1 MRIVAHPLHIAID
14 GNEANVT
21 HRVGSNV
28 YAFEILRALE
38 GRTRE
43 NPSIAVTVLLAGP
56 AVNSLPP
63 ERNGWKYK
71 IIGPKK
77 FWTQW
82 ALPLHL
88 FGKRKVYDIF
98 FTPGHYA
105 PRMTPIPYVSSVMD
119 TAYLDYPDQF
129 TPRDRLQLTKW
140 TAYSVEH
147 ARKVIAISHY
157 TRQSVIERYGKQEKD
172 VIVAYPAINTTK
184 DVLPADQKAAFFEKH
199 GITQPYI
206 LFVGTLQPRKNVHRL
221 IDAYETLRETVQ
233 NQPEEVVSKT
243 PKSKK
248 QKSIS
253 ITPPKLVLAGKVG
266 WLADPIINKIKKSKY
281 AADIITT
288 GYISDLE
295 KKALI
300 SNALCTTLIGLHEG
314 FGIPPLEAMQ
324 YGSIPVVANSTSL
337 PEVVGKAGFL
347 VDPIN
352 IEEIADTFAK
362 ILRLSVKER
371 GVYLRAGREQATQF
385 SWDRSADVIL
395 KTLLAIVDQTY
406 YAK

>member
-21 HRVGSNV
+21 QRVGSNV
-28 YAFEILRALE
+28 YAFEVLRALE
-38 GRTRE
+38 GRTRQ
-43 NPSIAVTVLLAGP
+43 NPSIAVTVLLATQP
-56 AVNSLPP
+56 VNSLPP

-71 IIGPKK
+71 TIGPKK

-88 FGKRKVYDIF
+88 FQKRKLYDIF

-105 PRMTPIPYVSSVMD
+105 PRLTPIPYVSSVMD
-119 TAYLDYPDQF
+119 TAYLEYPDQF

-140 TAYSVEH
+140 TAYSVAQ

-157 TRQSVIERYGKQEKD
+157 TRQSVINQYGKQEKD
-172 VIVAYPAINTTK
+172 VVVAYPAINPTK
-184 DVLPADQKAAFFEKH
+184 AVLSDDQKTAFFEKH

-206 LFVGTLQPRKNVHRL
+206 LFVGTLQPRKNLQRL
-221 IDAYETLRETVQ
+221 VAAYEEFREVVQ
-233 NQPEEVVSKT
+233 NQPEDLPSKT
-243 PKSKK
+243 AKSKK
-248 QKSIS
+248 QRSIS
-253 ITPPKLVLAGKVG
+253 TTPPKLVLAGKLG
-266 WLADPIINKIKKSKY
+266 WLADPINTAIKKSKY
-281 AADIITT
+281 AADIITP

-324 YGSIPVVANSTSL
+324 YGSIPVVANTTSL
-337 PEVVGKAGFL
+337 PEVVGKAGFT
-347 VDPIN
+347 VDPKN
-352 IEEIADTFAK
+352 TKEIADTFAK
-362 ILRLSVKER
+362 ILRLTVKER
-371 GVYLRAGREQATQF
+371 GVYLRTGREQAAQF
-385 SWDRSADVIL
+385 SWDRTADVIL

>member
-56 AVNSLPP
+56 PVDTLPP

-88 FGKRKVYDIF
+88 FKRRKVYDIF

-105 PRMTPIPYVSSVMD
+105 PRLTPIPYVSSVMD

-140 TAYSVEH
+140 TAYSVEN

-184 DVLPADQKAAFFEKH
+184 DTLPADQKAAFFEKY

-221 IDAYETLRETVQ
+221 IEAYEALRETLK
-233 NQPEEVVSKT
+233 NQPDEVVSKT

-347 VDPIN
+347 VDPKN
-352 IEEIADTFAK
+352 IEEISEAFAK

-406 YAK
+406 YAQ